1 MNEMQREVLK
11 RHHMDLIRDIIV
23 TEELLGECYQ
33 NGLFDTSVIDF
44 IRVRYRAHST
54 RVCEPITNVDS
65 QLKTQVEQF
74 VQSQFCLSRKMSE
87 TDKHSVENFLCK
99 QMQKLLQR
107 QSALEMDKAV
117 TKQWLLDMNNKLK
130 AHVEEQEINKN
141 QDSMDTSHTEET
153 INMKSL
159 ERQINLL
166 LNKLNKLDAQVS
178 RCYELFHDSI
188 RKTLLQN
195 HIDDLMEKC
204 EILCCEIK
212 SQKKKEDEMS
222 EEIYNLKMDMKTS
235 EKKQQFKDIDLEVK
249 SKQITSL
256 QHDIKNYKGEI
267 ERLNVINRQHLEK
280 EKTLDDLKNII
291 DDLKYSREN
300 MKDENILLRQ
310 RLEVYEQGS
319 PKTSPRRAGT
329 STRMSSS
336 KNFKYSQRSPRR
348 KASSSWK
355 S

>member
-1 MNEMQREVLK
+1 
-11 RHHMDLIRDIIV
+11 
-23 TEELLGECYQ
+23 
-33 NGLFDTSVIDF
+33 
-44 IRVRYRAHST
+44 
-54 RVCEPITNVDS
+54 
-65 QLKTQVEQF
+65 
-74 VQSQFCLSRKMSE
+74 MSE
-87 TDKHSVENFLCK
+87 TDKRSVENFLCK

-280 EKTLDDLKNII
+280 EKTLDDLKHII